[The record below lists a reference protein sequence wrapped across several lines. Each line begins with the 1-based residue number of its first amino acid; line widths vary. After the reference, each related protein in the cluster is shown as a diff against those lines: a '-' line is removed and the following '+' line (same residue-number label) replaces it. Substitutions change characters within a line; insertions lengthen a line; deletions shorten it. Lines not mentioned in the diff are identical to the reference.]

1 MSSHDD
7 SVQNGEV
14 LGLVQQLRKEG
25 VMAAMN
31 RVSEVEPVV
40 MAYATAAASK
50 LEEYASE
57 AGLAECASKA
67 VFREAL
73 LAQLVCVEAV
83 RLGHLKL
90 WQDAMPHGD
99 ANEPKGGG

>member
-7 SVQNGEV
+7 SVTHEEV
-14 LGLVQQLRKEG
+14 LGLVEHLRNEG
-25 VMAAMN
+25 VINAMS
-31 RVSEVEPVV
+31 RVSEVEPIV

-50 LEEYASE
+50 LEEYVRE
-57 AGLAECASKA
+57 AGLAECASRT

-73 LAQLVCVEAV
+73 LAQVVCVEAV

-90 WQDAMPHGD
+90 WREEMHDDDARDPR
-99 ANEPKGGG
+99 GGR